1 MTVSKDDQKI
11 GLVIGKK
18 LIKGI
23 NEITELAIYSRNA
36 QNNYKFE
43 LERLRE
49 FNKQDVCIQFHFND
63 QNT

>member
-49 FNKQDVCIQFHFND
+49 FNK
-63 QNT
+63 